1 MDLSQVKLE
10 IDELVV
16 KKTNHCTHR
25 FECLKVENY
34 FLDAKVEKCLDGEIL
49 FVSCGNRRCNYRMD
63 FGKSTIC
70 YCPTR
75 KEIFRKY
82 KK

>member
-16 KKTNHCTHR
+16 KKTNHCTHN
-25 FECLKVENY
+25 FECLKNENY
-34 FLDAKVEKCLDGEIL
+34 HLIAKVERCLDGEIL
-49 FVSCGNRRCNYRMD
+49 FVNCGSRHCNYNMN
-63 FGKSTIC
+63 FGNSTTC

-75 KEIFRKY
+75 KEIFKRY